1 LAAIG
6 FVIFCD
12 LSNDKVTAAA
22 KDIIILVLNP
32 TVALVGAATG
42 SITAG
47 PTPGVPKRQ
56 DRIRK
61 LADLRPLRPTSITPQ
76 RCPAWT
82 TDEVDRQVAL
92 EPTLL
97 SSVVGNVTGSRLS

>member
-1 LAAIG
+1 MAFSLLFILLAEVLAAIG

-42 SITAG
+42 FYYGGTDAG
-47 PTPGVPKRQ
+47 RSQATR
-56 DRIRK
+56 
-61 LADLRPLRPTSITPQ
+61 
-76 RCPAWT
+76 
-82 TDEVDRQVAL
+82 
-92 EPTLL
+92 
-97 SSVVGNVTGSRLS
+97 